1 MISASY
7 KTDQSF
13 WESETPFSK
22 HCSIFLFLWQ
32 WVFPSASQSHQ
43 SYLPKSLETP
53 PIQYHILSSPNHP
66 TIPGG
71 CIWLILI
78 ISLSLPTINQTQKND
93 YPLISFRTCFFHKC
107 HISGNYLNYYQGN
120 DAHVPLFLTWRG
132 TSHFFLPLHPIQL
145 Y

>member
-13 WESETPFSK
+13 WESETHFSK
-22 HCSIFLFLWQ
+22 HCSTFLFLWQ

-43 SYLPKSLETP
+43 SYLPKSLETL

-71 CIWLILI
+71 CISLILI
-78 ISLSLPTINQTQKND
+78 SSLSLHTINQTQKND
-93 YPLISFRTCFFHKC
+93 YPLIPFRTCFFQGHKC
-107 HISGNYLNYYQGN
+107 QPLKLPSRQRCTCSFFPYLERNQS
-120 DAHVPLFLTWRG
+120 F
-132 TSHFFLPLHPIQL
+132 FFLPLHPIQL